1 MDGIVS
7 ELVAG
12 GTLAVYTM
20 VLIAGVS
27 AIYEKMREMGM
38 GEGLA
43 VYISRK
49 LIHALAAGIATL
61 IVPLVFNTPL
71 IPAALSTL
79 LAVALLAA
87 RRRGGMR
94 WFQTSRDANEVTFVL
109 SWAASLTAV
118 WLATRN
124 MTLAI
129 IPPLF
134 ISIGDA
140 VTGFARAAIV
150 GRREKH
156 WIGNLAMAA
165 FTVPVGVL
173 LLGPLWGSVTGLAA
187 AIAEK
192 MDRPVDDNVAV
203 ALVTTM
209 LVVAA
214 AKLG

>member
-12 GTLAVYTM
+12 GTLAVYTL
-20 VLIAGVS
+20 VLIASVS
-27 AIYEKMREMGM
+27 AIYEKMREMGI
-38 GEGLA
+38 GENLA

-49 LIHALAAGIATL
+49 LIHALAAGVATL
-61 IVPLVFNTPL
+61 TIPLVFHTPL
-71 IPAALSTL
+71 IPATLSTL
-79 LAVALLAA
+79 LAAALIIA
-87 RRRGGMR
+87 RRRGGMK

-109 SWAASLTAV
+109 SWGASLTAV

-140 VTGFARAAIV
+140 VTGFTRAAVI

-165 FTVPVGVL
+165 FTVPVGIL
-173 LLGPLWGSVTGLAA
+173 LLGPLWGTATGIAA

-192 MDRPVDDNVAV
+192 IDRPVDDNVAV